1 MQSPIILVDISKH
14 LENEYSKHSKLVPIV
29 GIILGCLFSSL
40 ALVMMKE
47 AHNRVQQ
54 SNGQESPYCT
64 KFWIWGFI
72 ILLFGS
78 FLYVIALSFGNQV
91 LLGSS
96 SSLSI
101 IFNTIFSVIFLKEK
115 IKCNDIGAIIMICIG
130 TVLFLSIAKND
141 HRAYTENQLFN
152 LFQKPLAYL
161 YLGISIFLSICVF
174 IYVHRFKNHLRDFY
188 TFHICHDF

>member
-1 MQSPIILVDISKH
+1 MQSPILLIDISKH
-14 LENEYSKHSKLVPIV
+14 LEYSKHSKFVPVV

-47 AHNRVQQ
+47 AHNHVQKSQ
-54 SNGQESPYCT
+54 SGKSPYCT
-64 KFWIWGFI
+64 KLWIWGFI
-72 ILLFGS
+72 ILLVGS
-78 FLYVIALSFGNQV
+78 FLYVVALSFGNQV

-101 IFNTIFSVIFLKEK
+101 IFNTIFSVLILKEK

-141 HRAYTENQLFN
+141 HRNYSENQLFN
-152 LFQKPLAYL
+152 LF
-161 YLGISIFLSICVF
+161 S
-174 IYVHRFKNHLRDFY
+174 
-188 TFHICHDF
+188 